1 MAGKLSTLRRIQAIH
16 ESMIALGTCALP
28 GDSSSLAVWLSAE
41 IELLDQL
48 RGILACA
55 MQLDEHSVI
64 PHARL
69 QTAKEILEASI
80 GAKSIALD
88 LLRNRN
94 H

>member
-1 MAGKLSTLRRIQAIH
+1 MTENPPTLRRMQAIH
-16 ESMIALGTCALP
+16 ESMIELGTLP

-48 RGILACA
+48 RAILACA
-55 MQLDEHSVI
+55 AQLDAHAVL

>member
-1 MAGKLSTLRRIQAIH
+1 MAGSPPTLRRMQAIH
-16 ESMIALGTCALP
+16 ESMIALGTSAVP

-48 RGILACA
+48 RGILASA
-55 MQLDEHSVI
+55 TQLDEHAVI
-64 PHARL
+64 PHVRL

-88 LLRNRN
+88 LLRNRK